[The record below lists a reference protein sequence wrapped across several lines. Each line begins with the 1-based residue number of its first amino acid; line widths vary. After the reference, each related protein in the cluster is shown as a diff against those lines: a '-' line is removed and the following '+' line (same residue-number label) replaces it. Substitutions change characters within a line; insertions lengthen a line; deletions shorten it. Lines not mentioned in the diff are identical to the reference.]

1 MVNFFLRGVTLM
13 VERNSRSK
21 TIFAAC
27 LCVLLYTCTSLA
39 QTSSESD
46 AIHELEVQLRAR
58 NEQVSGVRVRL
69 LNQSRMLAIAET
81 FSGREGQ
88 LKFVN
93 LMPGEYLVE
102 TSENDR
108 FEATVTRVTI
118 IPIDFRKPRATHVTA
133 RIDLP
138 PRKLP
143 GMAPPG
149 VVMADVDL
157 NVPESALK
165 HFRKGAEA
173 LRSGKTADAVKEL
186 KVAIEVYP
194 KFYTARL
201 ELGRE
206 LRAEKRFTEAEETLK
221 PLGEIAPRRAESRI
235 EYAMVLLALGRSTEA
250 ANELRKALDLEE
262 ANWVTHLHL
271 GWALLKDDA
280 AKAEKHFARA
290 LELDERKAAQAH
302 LSLARLAHARGMRQE
317 AVRHLEA
324 YLALAPNAS
333 DADAVRRLLVQL
345 RK

>member
-1 MVNFFLRGVTLM
+1 MLERQSRPVTFF
-13 VERNSRSK
+13 
-21 TIFAAC
+21 IAC
-27 LCVLLYTCTSLA
+27 LCGLLFTGSSLA

-58 NEQVSGVRVRL
+58 GEQVSGVRVRL
-69 LNQSRMLAIAET
+69 VNQSRMLAIADT

-93 LMPGEYLVE
+93 LMPGEYIVE
-102 TSENDR
+102 TSENER
-108 FEATVTRVTI
+108 FEATATRVTI
-118 IPIDFRKPRATHVTA
+118 IPIDFRKPRPTHVNA

-138 PRKLP
+138 PRKLSGLP
-143 GMAPPG
+143 PPG

-157 NVPESALK
+157 HVPEAAVK

-173 LRSGKTADAVKEL
+173 LRMGKTADAVKEL
-186 KVAIEVYP
+186 KTAIEAYP

-206 LRAEKRFTEAEETLK
+206 LRAQKRFDEAEEMLR

-235 EYAMVLLALGRSTEA
+235 EYAIVLLALGRSKEA
-250 ANELRKALDLEE
+250 ANELRKALELEE

-271 GWALLKDDA
+271 GWALLKDER
-280 AKAEKHFARA
+280 AEAERHFTRA

-302 LSLARLAHARGMRQE
+302 LSLARLAHMRGMRQE
-317 AVRHLEA
+317 AIRHLEA
-324 YLALAPNAS
+324 YLTLAPDAP
-333 DADAVRRLLVQL
+333 DADAVRRLLNQL

>member
-1 MVNFFLRGVTLM
+1 MCVRKSRRALFFV
-13 VERNSRSK
+13 
-21 TIFAAC
+21 AC
-27 LCVLLYTCTSLA
+27 LCGLLLNSASLA

-58 NEQVSGVRVRL
+58 GEQVSGVRVRL

-118 IPIDFRKPRATHVTA
+118 IPIDFRKPRTTHVTA

-143 GMAPPG
+143 GLPPPG

-157 NVPESALK
+157 HVPETALK
-165 HFRKGAEA
+165 HFRKGAES
-173 LRSGKTADAVKEL
+173 LRSGRTGDAVKEL
-186 KVAIEVYP
+186 KAAIEAYP

-206 LRAEKRFTEAEETLK
+206 LRAQKRFNEAEDALR
-221 PLGEIAPRRAESRI
+221 PLGELAPKRAEARL
-235 EYAMVLLALGRSTEA
+235 EYAFVLLALGRSKDA
-250 ANELRKALDLEE
+250 ASQLRQALELEE

-271 GWALLKDDA
+271 GWALLKDEP
-280 AKAEKHFARA
+280 AEAGRHFRRA

-302 LSLARLAHARGMRQE
+302 LSLARLAHDKGERPE
-317 AVRHLEA
+317 AIRHLEA
-324 YLALAPNAS
+324 YLSLAPNAP
-333 DADAVRRLLVQL
+333 DAEAVRKLLNQL

>member
-1 MVNFFLRGVTLM
+1 LKVESQSRRATFFV
-13 VERNSRSK
+13 
-21 TIFAAC
+21 AC
-27 LCVLLYTCTSLA
+27 LCGLFLTCQSLA

-58 NEQVSGVRVRL
+58 GEQVGGVRVRL
-69 LNQSRMLAIAET
+69 LNQSRMLTIADT

-93 LMPGEYLVE
+93 LLPGEYLVE

-118 IPIDFRKPRATHVTA
+118 IPIDFRKPRATHVIA

-138 PRKLP
+138 PRKFPGLP
-143 GMAPPG
+143 PPG
-149 VVMADVDL
+149 VVMADVDV
-157 NVPESALK
+157 NVPEAALK

-173 LRSGKTADAVKEL
+173 LRLGKTGDAVKEL
-186 KVAIEVYP
+186 KAAIEAHP

-206 LRAEKRFTEAEETLK
+206 LRAEKHFDEAEETLR
-221 PLGEIAPRRAESRI
+221 PLGEIAPRRAEARI
-235 EYAMVLLALGRSTEA
+235 EYAIVLLGLGRSKDA
-250 ANELRKALDLEE
+250 ASELRKALVLEE

-271 GWALLKDDA
+271 GWALLKDEPTE
-280 AKAEKHFARA
+280 AEKHFTRA

-302 LSLARLAHARGMRQE
+302 LSLARLAHMRGMRPE
-317 AVRHLEA
+317 AIRHLEA
-324 YLALAPNAS
+324 YLALAPEAP
-333 DADAVRRLLVQL
+333 DADAVRKLLNQL